1 MTDRHVLAVLFVLPF
16 IAAIANGTNPT
27 HVAAT
32 VATVAGCGWLTVT
45 LWAEHR
51 RTRCQRMAAAVTHR
65 RGNR

>member
-32 VATVAGCGWLTVT
+32 VATVGLCVWLTVT

-51 RTRCQRMAAAVTHR
+51 RTLRRKEAA
-65 RGNR
+65 

>member
-51 RTRCQRMAAAVTHR
+51 RTRGIR
-65 RGNR
+65 